1 MKSNLRL
8 IDLARRDGSGNPF
21 RGTKGCPSAPYP
33 QSVRELVRTLEDDQ
47 RAAQAFFGLVIFG
60 IVTWFTSFAVADT
73 LLPLTT
79 LGALLAA
86 IFGVVGWR
94 AAKQGV
100 PREASTLVG
109 LVLAVALAFLWIYL
123 IPAGLVGLLP

>member
-1 MKSNLRL
+1 
-8 IDLARRDGSGNPF
+8 
-21 RGTKGCPSAPYP
+21 
-33 QSVRELVRTLEDDQ
+33 VRELVRTLEDDE
-47 RAAQAFFGLVIFG
+47 RAAQGFFGLVLFG
-60 IVTWFTSFAVADT
+60 IVTWFASFAVADT

-86 IFGVVGWR
+86 VFGVVGWR

-109 LVLAVALAFLWIYL
+109 LVLAVALGFLWVYL
-123 IPAGLVGLLP
+123 IPAALVGLLP

>member
-1 MKSNLRL
+1 
-8 IDLARRDGSGNPF
+8 
-21 RGTKGCPSAPYP
+21 
-33 QSVRELVRTLEDDQ
+33 VRELVRTLEDDQ
-47 RAAQAFFGLVIFG
+47 RAAQAFFGLVLFG
-60 IVTWFTSFAVADT
+60 IVTWFASFAVADT

-86 IFGVVGWR
+86 VFGLVGWR

-109 LVLAVALAFLWIYL
+109 LVLAVALGFLWIYL
-123 IPAGLVGLLP
+123 IPAALVGLLP

>member
-1 MKSNLRL
+1 M
-8 IDLARRDGSGNPF
+8 
-21 RGTKGCPSAPYP
+21 
-33 QSVRELVRTLEDDQ
+33 RELVRTLEDDQ

-60 IVTWFTSFAVADT
+60 IVTWFASFAVADT

-86 IFGVVGWR
+86 VFGVVGWR

-109 LVLAVALAFLWIYL
+109 LVLTALLAFLWIYFV
-123 IPAGLVGLLP
+123 PAALVRLLP

>member
-1 MKSNLRL
+1 M
-8 IDLARRDGSGNPF
+8 
-21 RGTKGCPSAPYP
+21 
-33 QSVRELVRTLEDDQ
+33 RELVRTLEDDQ